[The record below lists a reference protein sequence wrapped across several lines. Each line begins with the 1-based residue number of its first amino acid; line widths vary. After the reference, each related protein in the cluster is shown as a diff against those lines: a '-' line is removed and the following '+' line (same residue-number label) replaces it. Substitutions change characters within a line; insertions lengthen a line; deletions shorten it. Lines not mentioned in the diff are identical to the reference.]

1 MSRLTETPEAPPS
14 KTASWVRKLWK
25 ALFITLIG
33 AVSLVALLVIGLGI
47 RLSVLSPP
55 SLNTLTRRFPNQRPD
70 PETIISMSDHDTQ
83 LISIDPSWLATRT
96 GQYPEYSPKTGITQ
110 ERWEEYRRLFARNN
124 ITQGIRR
131 DPETKDA
138 FVIVSSFGLLNRGTS
153 AGFLYCGPGPK
164 HVYLPCSSSQSSGE
178 HPFEPGDEAYS
189 FRKLSDRWF
198 AYSQG
203 PS

>member
-1 MSRLTETPEAPPS
+1 VSLVTETPETPSS
-14 KTASWVRKLWK
+14 KTASWVRKLWR
-25 ALFITLIG
+25 ALFIALIG
-33 AVSLVALLVIGLGI
+33 GVSLVALLVIGLGI
-47 RLSVLSPP
+47 LLWVLSPP
-55 SLNTLTRRFPNQRPD
+55 SFNTLARRFPNQRRD
-70 PETIISMSDHDTQ
+70 LETIISMSDHDIQ

-96 GQYPEYSPKTGITQ
+96 DQYLEYSPETGITQ

-138 FVIVSSFGLLNRGTS
+138 FVIVGSFGLLNRGTS
-153 AGFLYCGPGPK
+153 AGFLYCGPGPN
-164 HVYLPCSSSQSSGE
+164 HAYLPCSSSQSSGE

-203 PS
+203 PG